1 MSKYK
6 IMGGDGKEYGPVD
19 AHQVKT
25 WIGEHRLE
33 KKSPVMVDEAKDWA
47 FLESLPEFASAL
59 AAQSEGA
66 SPPVIGKNSGLNAI
80 IPYKN
85 PRALIAYYF
94 AVFAVLPL
102 IGIVLGFTAL
112 ALGISGLR
120 FRRRQ
125 PEAGGA
131 VHAWIGILVGGFFA
145 VLWLALVCGII
156 VLKLRSH

>member
-1 MSKYK
+1 MSEYK

-33 KKSPVMVDEAKDWA
+33 KKSPVMVNDAKDWA
-47 FLESLPEFASAL
+47 FLESLPEFTSAL

-66 SPPVIGKNSGLNAI
+66 SPPIIGQSSGLNAI

-94 AVFAVLPL
+94 GVFAVLPL
-102 IGIVLGFTAL
+102 IGIVFGFTAL

-120 FRRRQ
+120 FRRRK
-125 PEAGGA
+125 PGAGGA

-145 VLWLALVCGII
+145 LLWLALVGG
-156 VLKLRSH
+156 VLVAKLRNH

>member
-1 MSKYK
+1 MAEYT

-25 WIGEHRLE
+25 WIREHRLE
-33 KKSPVMVDEAKDWA
+33 KKSPVIVDAAKDWA

-59 AAQSEGA
+59 KAQSEGA
-66 SPPVIGKNSGLNAI
+66 SPPIIGKRGGLNAI

-85 PRALIAYYF
+85 PRALVAYYF
-94 AVFAVLPL
+94 GVFAVLPL
-102 IGIVLGFTAL
+102 IGIVFGLVAL

-120 FRRRQ
+120 FRRRM

-131 VHAWIGILVGGFFA
+131 VHAWIGILAGGFFA
-145 VLWLALVCGII
+145 LLWLALVGWVI
-156 VLKLRSH
+156 VLKLRNH

>member
-1 MSKYK
+1 MTEYK

-33 KKSPVMVDEAKDWA
+33 KKSPVMVDGAKDWA

-66 SPPVIGKNSGLNAI
+66 APPVIGKSSSLNTI

-85 PRALIAYYF
+85 PRALMAYYF
-94 AVFAVLPL
+94 GVFAVLPL
-102 IGIVLGFTAL
+102 IGIILGFAAL

-120 FRRRQ
+120 FRRLK
-125 PEAGGA
+125 PEAGGV

-145 VLWLALVCGII
+145 LLWLALFCGVI
-156 VLKLRSH
+156 VVKLRNH